1 MNQLAKF
8 IQKNSSFYYGWI
20 IVAGSGSTMF
30 VRNAAATLT
39 IAVFVYPM
47 SEDLGWSRTLIVG
60 ASSLAGILSV
70 FISPLSGYLIQK
82 YGSKKT
88 LFFSVSLLG
97 ISTLLISRTFN
108 PITFYILFGI
118 GRIIFSSPIQIGAST
133 IVAKWFINNRGKATG
148 ILGLSHSLGMGLFP
162 LFAQLIIDLDGNNPD
177 SWRMSWIFIGLMVW
191 FISLPL
197 VFFTMVDDPKQI
209 DSKDKKYLELK
220 NNLGNKDRND
230 SSISL
235 KNALK
240 TRPFW
245 MLSMVGFLTY
255 FIHTGVNIHQA
266 AYLIDK
272 GINPIFAASALTIM
286 ALGTG
291 VGSLVTGW
299 ATDKFSSKIVYFFG
313 CIWLGLSALL
323 FLLISNIFLAYLIGF
338 IFGMA
343 LGGLLVIPPV
353 VLADIFGKDNIG
365 SIRGYS
371 EPFVSAGQAIGGIS
385 AGLIYDF
392 TGSYTLSFP
401 MFAFIALLACIFI
414 IFSSNVKKNK

>member
-235 KNALK
+235 RNALK

-323 FLLISNIFLAYLIGF
+323 FLLISNIFLAF
-338 IFGMA
+338 EIF
-343 LGGLLVIPPV
+343 VINSR
-353 VLADIFGKDNIG
+353 K
-365 SIRGYS
+365 
-371 EPFVSAGQAIGGIS
+371 
-385 AGLIYDF
+385 
-392 TGSYTLSFP
+392 
-401 MFAFIALLACIFI
+401 
-414 IFSSNVKKNK
+414 

>member
-20 IVAGSGSTMF
+20 IVTGSGSTMF

>member
-1 MNQLAKF
+1 M
-8 IQKNSSFYYGWI
+8 
-20 IVAGSGSTMF
+20 AGSGSTMF

>member
-1 MNQLAKF
+1 MNQIGKF
-8 IQKNSSFYYGWI
+8 IQKKIPFYYGWI

-82 YGSKKT
+82 YGSKKI
-88 LFFSVSLLG
+88 LFSSVLLLG
-97 ISTLLISRTFN
+97 LTTLLISRTFS
-108 PITFYILFGI
+108 PITFYILFAI

-133 IVAKWFINNRGKATG
+133 VVTKWFVNNRGKATG
-148 ILGLSHSLGMGLFP
+148 ILGLLHSLGMGLFP
-162 LFAQLIIDLDGNNPD
+162 LFAQLIMDLDGNNLD
-177 SWRMSWIFIGLMVW
+177 SWRLSWLWIGVSVW
-191 FISLPL
+191 IISFPL
-197 VFFTMVDDPKQI
+197 VFFTMIDDPKKLNI
-209 DSKDKKYLELK
+209 KESKYLSQNTQK
-220 NNLGNKDRND
+220 TSDRNE

-235 KNALK
+235 KGAFK
-240 TRPFW
+240 SKAFW
-245 MLSMVGFLTY
+245 LLSMVGFLTY

-272 GINPIFAASALTIM
+272 GLNPLIAASALTIM

-291 VGSLVTGW
+291 FGSVITGW
-299 ATDKFSSKIVYFFG
+299 ATDKFSSKTVYFFG
-313 CIWLGLSALL
+313 SLWLGISAILFLFVSSVLSAYIVA
-323 FLLISNIFLAYLIGF
+323 FL
-338 IFGMA
+338 FGMA

-353 VLADIFGKDNIG
+353 LLADIFGKDNIG
-365 SIRGYS
+365 AIRGYT

-385 AGLIYDF
+385 AGLIYDLS
-392 TGSYTLSFP
+392 GSYQMTFP
-401 MFAFIALLACIFI
+401 LFGILALVASILI
-414 IFSSNVKKNK
+414 IISPKVRKN

>member
-235 KNALK
+235 RNALK